1 MCHSSNLAGPTSHLS
16 SDSRRLAQRA
26 LACEISGD
34 LDHAVAL
41 IRCLQR
47 SDARPSPYPPGAPGG
62 GARRIA

>member
-1 MCHSSNLAGPTSHLS
+1 MCHSSNLEGPTSHLS

-47 SDARPSPYPPGAPGG
+47 SDARPSPYPPGTPG